1 MPVPSG
7 VLTPSTGNWASLVQD
22 AFDTTVGLYLREEP
36 TFRAFT
42 DKRPASQAM
51 PGDVVTLTILG
62 EMPLATSPLDES
74 LDVDAVTQPAPR
86 QLNVTLREY
95 GNAVVNTRFLE
106 KTAFT
111 QTVAQDISR
120 EVALN
125 ASRSVDKL
133 YQNVLDTGT
142 NVLFV
147 NNTGDAV
154 TVAPATYGPMTTKG
168 ISTAATLLRR
178 RNSVPRFGDLHA
190 CVIHP
195 DVAHDLMAQTG
206 VGTWRQPHEQVDTNG
221 IYTRTLGDFEGC
233 RFFTHTKCKIVAG
246 TPDLYTTY
254 FIDRE
259 ALVEVVSEDVH
270 TVIGPNVDKLLR
282 FRTIGWYFLGGI
294 SVYRQ
299 NSLQLVKCLSSIEAL
314 ALPADDSKA

>member
-7 VLTPSTGNWASLVQD
+7 ALVTSAGNWADLVQV

-51 PGDVVTLTILG
+51 PGDVVTLTISG
-62 EMPLATSPLDES
+62 ELPLATAPLDEN
-74 LDVDAVTQPAPR
+74 LDVDGVAVPGNR

-95 GNAVVNTRFLE
+95 GNAVINTRFLE
-106 KTAFT
+106 RTAFT

-125 ASRSVDKL
+125 ASRSIDKV

-142 NVLFV
+142 NVLFMD
-147 NNTGDAV
+147 NTGAPV
-154 TVAPATYGPMTTKG
+154 TAAPTTYGPLTTKG
-168 ISTAATLLRR
+168 VSTAATCLRR

-190 CVIHP
+190 CIIHP
-195 DVAHDLMAQTG
+195 DVAHDLMSQTG

-233 RFFTHTKCKIVAG
+233 RFFTHTKCKVVAG

-259 ALVEVVSEDVH
+259 ALVEVVSDDVH
-270 TVIGPNVDKLLR
+270 TEIGPQVDKLNR
-282 FRTIGWYFLGGI
+282 FRTVGWYALLGVSI
-294 SVYRQ
+294 YRD
-299 NSLQLVKCLSSIEAL
+299 NALQLLRSTSTIEAL
-314 ALPADDSKA
+314 NLPAYDSKA